1 MDGLIA
7 LADAFTQLT
16 SSQMLFHVMWATLL
30 GIFVGS
36 LPGLTAT
43 MGVALLTTL
52 TYTLERDAAIT
63 VLICMYVGAIYGGS
77 RSAIL
82 LNIPGTPASAATA
95 LDGYPLAR
103 AGRAGYAMALA
114 TAGSAMGTLV
124 GILLL
129 VMLAPPLA
137 EAALNFGSF
146 EFFWLAVFGIVISG
160 QLTGGIS
167 PLKGYI
173 AGLLGLMVAMIGSE
187 GIHAHVRFNMGI
199 RDLNGGIGLIPAM
212 VGAFGFAEVLTVMW
226 RAKAKVVNTSGEKD
240 RILPKLV
247 DLWRYKFTIL
257 RSGIIGTL
265 VGIIPGVG
273 EDIGAWASYAAARRG
288 SKEKH
293 LYGKG
298 SYEGLTAAETG
309 NSAVVPGALIP
320 ALTLAVPGSAPA
332 AVLIAA
338 LFIHGVR
345 PGPMIM
351 IEQPDFIYSVAVML
365 IFATIAIAVFGLFLT
380 RFFVLVLKVPRE
392 VLMPIVFTL
401 CVIGPYALTQRT
413 FEIWV
418 MVVFGILGFLLRQM
432 KYPMAPLV
440 LGIILGALLD
450 KSLRRGLT
458 LSDGDLTP
466 FFTRPISAVF
476 VIIITAS
483 IILGIPAVRRTIGK
497 GLDRMLK
504 REAERSNQT
513 NGET

>member
-1 MDGLIA
+1 METLGALSIA
-7 LADAFTQLT
+7 FQQFATGE
-16 SSQMLFHVMWATLL
+16 MLFHVVWATLL

-52 TYTLERDAAIT
+52 TYTLDRDAAIL

-95 LDGYPLAR
+95 LDGYPLAQS
-103 AGRAGYAMALA
+103 GRAGYAMALA
-114 TAGSAMGTLV
+114 TAGSAIGTLV

-129 VMLAPPLA
+129 VLLAPPLA
-137 EAALNFGSF
+137 EAALRFGSF

-187 GIHAHVRFNMGI
+187 GIHAHVRFNFGI
-199 RDLNGGIGLIPAM
+199 DDLNGGIGLIPAM

-226 RAKAKVVNTSGEKD
+226 RRKGRVVDNKGERD

-247 DLWRYKFTIL
+247 DLWRYKVTIG
-257 RSGIIGTL
+257 RSGVIGTM

-273 EDIGAWASYAAARRG
+273 EDIGAWASYAAARRT
-288 SKEKH
+288 SKERAQF
-293 LYGKG
+293 GKG

-338 LFIHGVR
+338 LFIHGIR

-351 IEQPDFIYSVAVML
+351 IEQPDFLYSVAVML
-365 IFATIAIAVFGLFLT
+365 VFATIAIAVFGLFLT

-392 VLMPIVFTL
+392 ILMPLVFVL
-401 CVIGPYALTQRT
+401 CVIGPYALTQRI

-418 MVVFGILGFLLRQM
+418 MVGFGLVGFLLRQM
-432 KYPMAPLV
+432 NYPMAPLV

-458 LSDGDLTP
+458 LSDGELTP

-476 VIIITAS
+476 VAIIAIS
-483 IILGIPAVRRTIGK
+483 IVIGIPAVRRAIASA
-497 GLDRMLK
+497 LDRLIAK
-504 REAERSNQT
+504 DRQRT
-513 NGET
+513 DNG